1 MKKSAK
7 KIAGLI
13 LAGMAAV
20 SSAFAQ
26 AESKSEDKGEK
37 SEVVRLTIAD
47 AVDYALQNSRTLKSA
62 QIDLEIKNRAAKY
75 GWNVFLPSLSV
86 SGTMRRTT
94 TIDYDSIVSG
104 VGQGASFKTGMF
116 IPMDTWGNIAKEYGL
131 ENNES
136 LHWAAVGTVSAS
148 WNFSLAMIQQI
159 KAAKAGYE
167 GGRISWEQSQREVTT
182 QIRKLFY
189 ALLLQQESLKI
200 QQTTLENAR
209 QRMVQAQTNFRNG
222 AVPEIQLLQTQVN
235 YENTKPEVD
244 MAEQSLR
251 QTLDTYAFLLGMP
264 VGTEIELVG
273 EIEPVYIE
281 ANSDELLEKYGGNNL
296 DIQSLRNNID
306 TLKMNLAAI
315 NLSTWTPA
323 LVIDWSLQPM
333 LKSYALDFGK
343 WKSSGNWSD
352 NGGLSFTLA
361 WNLTNMLPWSSN
373 RQQAADLKANIA
385 KLELTMETLLEN
397 QRVEVRKAVD
407 TLNQAKEQ
415 IDAMGRNVTLA
426 QRAYDM
432 SARSYR
438 NGTTE
443 LLDLRD
449 AEASLNQAK
458 LGQINQK
465 YQYIS
470 ALMDLEKALNTGL
483 TRPPAAAEAEKTE

>member
-75 GWNVFLPSLSV
+75 GWNVFLPNV
-86 SGTMRRTT
+86 QVTGTMSRATE
-94 TIDYDSIVSG
+94 YN
-104 VGQGASFKTGMF
+104 
-116 IPMDTWGNIAKEYGL
+116 PGN
-131 ENNES
+131 S
-136 LHWAAVGTVSAS
+136 AVGLMLNGFLPGANIPVKTDFDNEEERWSVIGGVSIGL
-148 WNFSLAMIQQI
+148 NLSLAYIQQI

-200 QQTTLENAR
+200 KQTTLENAR

-296 DIQSLRNNID
+296 DIQSLRNSID

-315 NLSTWTPA
+315 NLATWTPA
-323 LVIDWSLQPM
+323 LSLNYSWQPVYM
-333 LKSYALDFGK
+333 GDAFSFPKDIGK
-343 WKSSGNWSD
+343 DDKWYDSG
-352 NGGLSFTLA
+352 SFSATLA

>member
-75 GWNVFLPSLSV
+75 GWNVFLPNV
-86 SGTMRRTT
+86 QVTGTMSRATEYNPGTAATNQILNQITKGMYPATT
-94 TIDYDSIVSG
+94 DYKNEESRWSVIGGVSI
-104 VGQGASFKTGMF
+104 
-116 IPMDTWGNIAKEYGL
+116 GL
-131 ENNES
+131 N
-136 LHWAAVGTVSAS
+136 L
-148 WNFSLAMIQQI
+148 SLAYIQQI

-296 DIQSLRNNID
+296 DIQSLRNSID

-315 NLSTWTPA
+315 NLATWTPA
-323 LVIDWSLQPM
+323 LSLNYSWQPVYM
-333 LKSYALDFGK
+333 GDAFSFPKDIGK
-343 WKSSGNWSD
+343 DDKWYDSG
-352 NGGLSFTLA
+352 SFSATLA

>member
-75 GWNVFLPSLSV
+75 GWNVFLPNV
-86 SGTMRRTT
+86 QVTGTMSRATEYNPGTAATNQILNQITQGMYPATT
-94 TIDYDSIVSG
+94 DYKNEESRWSVIGGVSI
-104 VGQGASFKTGMF
+104 
-116 IPMDTWGNIAKEYGL
+116 GL
-131 ENNES
+131 N
-136 LHWAAVGTVSAS
+136 L
-148 WNFSLAMIQQI
+148 SLAYIQQI

-200 QQTTLENAR
+200 KQTTLENAR

-296 DIQSLRNNID
+296 DIQSLRNSID

-315 NLSTWTPA
+315 NLATWTPA
-323 LVIDWSLQPM
+323 LSLNYSWQPVYM
-333 LKSYALDFGK
+333 GDAFSFPKDIGK
-343 WKSSGNWSD
+343 DDKWYDSG
-352 NGGLSFTLA
+352 SFSATLA

-483 TRPPAAAEAEKTE
+483 TRPPAAAEAEKTK

>member
-75 GWNVFLPSLSV
+75 GWNVFLPNV
-86 SGTMRRTT
+86 QVTGTMSRATEYNPQSLA
-94 TIDYDSIVSG
+94 I
-104 VGQGASFKTGMF
+104 
-116 IPMDTWGNIAKEYGL
+116 IPMLAPLYQQHPELLSSFSPTTDFKNEESRWSVIGGVSIGL
-131 ENNES
+131 N
-136 LHWAAVGTVSAS
+136 L
-148 WNFSLAMIQQI
+148 SLAYIQQI

-296 DIQSLRNNID
+296 DIQSLRNSID

-315 NLSTWTPA
+315 NLATWTPA
-323 LVIDWSLQPM
+323 LSLNYSWQPVYM
-333 LKSYALDFGK
+333 GDAFSFPKDIGK
-343 WKSSGNWSD
+343 DDKWYDSG
-352 NGGLSFTLA
+352 SFSATLA

>member
-75 GWNVFLPSLSV
+75 GWNVFLPNV
-86 SGTMRRTT
+86 QVTGTMSRATEYNPGTAATNQILNQITQGMYPATT
-94 TIDYDSIVSG
+94 DYKNEESRWSVIGGVSI
-104 VGQGASFKTGMF
+104 
-116 IPMDTWGNIAKEYGL
+116 GL
-131 ENNES
+131 N
-136 LHWAAVGTVSAS
+136 L
-148 WNFSLAMIQQI
+148 SLAYIQQI

-200 QQTTLENAR
+200 KQTTLENAR

-296 DIQSLRNNID
+296 DIQSLRNSID

-315 NLSTWTPA
+315 NLATWTPA
-323 LVIDWSLQPM
+323 LSLNYSWQPVYM
-333 LKSYALDFGK
+333 GDAFSFPKDIGK
-343 WKSSGNWSD
+343 DDKWYDSG
-352 NGGLSFTLA
+352 SFSATLA

>member
-75 GWNVFLPSLSV
+75 GWNVFLPNV
-86 SGTMRRTT
+86 QVTGTMSRATE
-94 TIDYDSIVSG
+94 YN
-104 VGQGASFKTGMF
+104 
-116 IPMDTWGNIAKEYGL
+116 PGN
-131 ENNES
+131 S
-136 LHWAAVGTVSAS
+136 AVGLMLNGLLPSANIPVKTDFDNEEERWSVIGGVSIGL
-148 WNFSLAMIQQI
+148 NLSLAYIQQI

-200 QQTTLENAR
+200 KQTTLENAR

-296 DIQSLRNNID
+296 DIQSLRNSID

-315 NLSTWTPA
+315 NLATWTPA
-323 LVIDWSLQPM
+323 LSLNYSWQPVYM
-333 LKSYALDFGK
+333 GDAFSFPKDIGK
-343 WKSSGNWSD
+343 DDKWYDSG
-352 NGGLSFTLA
+352 SFSATLA

>member
-75 GWNVFLPSLSV
+75 GWNVFLPNV
-86 SGTMRRTT
+86 QVTGTMSRATEYNPGTAATNQILNQITQGMYPATT
-94 TIDYDSIVSG
+94 DYKNEESRWSVIGGVSI
-104 VGQGASFKTGMF
+104 
-116 IPMDTWGNIAKEYGL
+116 GL
-131 ENNES
+131 N
-136 LHWAAVGTVSAS
+136 L
-148 WNFSLAMIQQI
+148 SLAYIQQI

-296 DIQSLRNNID
+296 DIQSLRNSID

-315 NLSTWTPA
+315 NLATWTPA
-323 LVIDWSLQPM
+323 LSLNYSWQPVYM
-333 LKSYALDFGK
+333 GDAFSFPKDIGK
-343 WKSSGNWSD
+343 DDKWYDSG
-352 NGGLSFTLA
+352 SFSATLA

>member
-75 GWNVFLPSLSV
+75 GWNVFLPNV
-86 SGTMRRTT
+86 QVTGTMSRATE
-94 TIDYDSIVSG
+94 YN
-104 VGQGASFKTGMF
+104 
-116 IPMDTWGNIAKEYGL
+116 PGN
-131 ENNES
+131 S
-136 LHWAAVGTVSAS
+136 AVGLMLNSMGFGPFPVKTDFDNEEERWSVIGGVSIGL
-148 WNFSLAMIQQI
+148 NLSLAYIQQI

-200 QQTTLENAR
+200 KQTTLENAR

-296 DIQSLRNNID
+296 DIQSLRNSID

-315 NLSTWTPA
+315 NLATWTPA
-323 LVIDWSLQPM
+323 LSLNYSWQPVYM
-333 LKSYALDFGK
+333 GDAFSFPKDIGK
-343 WKSSGNWSD
+343 DDKWYDSG
-352 NGGLSFTLA
+352 SFSATLA